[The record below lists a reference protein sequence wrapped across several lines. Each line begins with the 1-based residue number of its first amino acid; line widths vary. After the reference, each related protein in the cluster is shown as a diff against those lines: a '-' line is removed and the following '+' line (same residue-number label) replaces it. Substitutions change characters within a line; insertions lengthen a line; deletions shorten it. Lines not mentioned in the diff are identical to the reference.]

1 MIKNVLLLIL
11 LTGSIS
17 SCKYETN
24 TGFENSTPKEKPLK
38 IITKILTSHSPNF
51 MRDFTQKTEIGLHIT
66 SEKSGTLYKR
76 NTDYRN
82 IKTEV
87 SSINN
92 KQEWHQMPQ
101 VYLDSE
107 PATVS
112 AYYPYQ
118 KQVNFDATGIPVK
131 IEPDARL
138 TKDYMYGMQAI
149 GQKTVNNLSPV
160 VLLDINHALSL
171 LSFQLKARP
180 EKDKGR
186 LLHAIQIG
194 NKAGGTALCFRGEM
208 NIKTGKISGCAGTN
222 ASTRLKIDSSEILR
236 TEFGHTH
243 SIMVIPCRQIR
254 QDGDVEILFVI
265 DRKTYTY
272 PVPAQTTWKKGYR
285 YLYQLSFDG
294 KKIILEKVTS
304 REWLPAKE

>member
-1 MIKNVLLLIL
+1 MKNVLLLIL

-17 SCKYETN
+17 SCTDETN
-24 TGFENSTPKEKPLK
+24 SDFENSGSKERPLK
-38 IITKILTSHSPNF
+38 IITKILTSRSPHF
-51 MRDFTQKTEIGLHIT
+51 MRDFTQKAEIGLHIT
-66 SEKSGTLYKR
+66 NEKNGTLYKG
-76 NTDYRN
+76 NTEYRN

-107 PATVS
+107 PATVY

-131 IEPDARL
+131 IEPDAHL
-138 TKDYMYGMQAI
+138 TRNYMYGMQAI
-149 GQKTVNNLSPV
+149 GQKTVNNLSPL
-160 VLLDINHALSL
+160 VLLDMNHALSL
-171 LSFQLKARP
+171 LSFQLKTLQER
-180 EKDKGR
+180 DKGSMLR
-186 LLHAIQIG
+186 AIQIG

-222 ASTRLKIDSSEILR
+222 ASTRLKLDPPEILQ
-236 TEFGHTH
+236 TEFGHAH
-243 SIMVIPCRQIR
+243 SIMVIPCRPIR
-254 QDGDVEILFVI
+254 HDGDVEILFVI

-272 PVPAQTTWKKGYR
+272 PIPAQTTWKKGYR

-304 REWLPAKE
+304 REWLPVDE

>member
-1 MIKNVLLLIL
+1 MKNVLLLLL

-17 SCKYETN
+17 SCTDETN
-24 TGFENSTPKEKPLK
+24 TGMENSGPKEKPLK
-38 IITKILTSHSPNF
+38 IVTRILTSCSPHF
-51 MRDFTQKTEIGLHIT
+51 MRDFTQKAEIGLHIT
-66 SEKSGTLYKR
+66 SEKNGGLYKG

-82 IKTEV
+82 IKAEV

-107 PATVS
+107 PATVY

-118 KQVNFDATGIPVK
+118 KLVNFDATGIRIK
-131 IEPDARL
+131 IEPDAHL
-138 TKDYMYGMQAI
+138 TRDYMYGTQAT
-149 GQKTVNNLSPV
+149 GQKTVNNLSPL
-160 VLLDINHALSL
+160 VLLDMNHALSL
-171 LSFQLKARP
+171 LSFQLKVIRNR
-180 EKDKGR
+180 DNGS

-194 NKAGGTALCFRGEM
+194 NKAGGTTLCFRGEM

-222 ASTRLKIDSSEILR
+222 ASTRLKLDSPEILH
-236 TEFGHTH
+236 EGFSASH
-243 SIMVIPCRQIR
+243 SIMIIPCQQIK

-265 DRKTYTY
+265 NRKTYTY
-272 PVPAQTTWKKGYR
+272 RVPEQTTWEKGYR

-294 KKIILEKVTS
+294 KRIQLEKVTS
-304 REWLPAKE
+304 REWVPAED